1 MHSPEPRPFT
11 GRHAAIMIV
20 SFFAVV
26 IIVNLVM
33 ARFAI
38 STFGGTVVDNS
49 YVASQQYDQWLARA
63 EAGERLGWQVT
74 SALDARR
81 HVIVRAARRDGAAL
95 NDAILAAR
103 AHHVLGQ
110 SGEVQMDF
118 TALGNGQFRSTQ
130 PLPAGR
136 WQAVVTIHHGADMR
150 RTAWAFE

>member
-1 MHSPEPRPFT
+1 MSQPQPRPFT
-11 GRHAAIMIV
+11 GRHAAILIV
-20 SFFAVV
+20 SFFAVI

-49 YVASQQYDQWLARA
+49 YVASQQFDQWLARA

-74 SALDARR
+74 SGLDASR
-81 HVIVRAARRDGAAL
+81 HVIVRVAGRDGAAL
-95 NDAILAAR
+95 RGAMLRAR

-110 SGEVQMDF
+110 NGEVQLDF
-118 TALGNGQFRSTQ
+118 AGLGNGQYRSTQ
-130 PLPAGR
+130 PLPQGR
-136 WQAVVTIHHGADMR
+136 WQAVVTVRHGADTR